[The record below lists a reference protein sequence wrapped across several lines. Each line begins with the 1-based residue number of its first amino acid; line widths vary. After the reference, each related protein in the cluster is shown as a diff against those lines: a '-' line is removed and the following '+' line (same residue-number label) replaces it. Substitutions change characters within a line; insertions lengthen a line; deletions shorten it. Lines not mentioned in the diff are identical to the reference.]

1 MNERERAGVATTAE
15 EPAQPTA
22 APGRSLAI
30 LLIGAFMALLDT
42 TIVNVALPSVQDGL
56 GASSS
61 QLEWVV
67 SGYLLALGLAL
78 IPAGRIG
85 DRVGH
90 HKLYVAGLACFT
102 VASLACGLAQDPV
115 QLVAAR
121 VVQGLGAGA
130 FFPAIAALIQLLYAG
145 PARGKAFGALGAV
158 IGLSTAL
165 GPLAGGLLIQA
176 AGVEHGWR
184 WVFLV
189 NVPIGLVAVP
199 LAAALLPRDSAARGR
214 RQRVDTVG
222 VALLTAG
229 LLALLVPLI
238 EGQRRGWPAWTYGC
252 LVLAV
257 LLLAALAWWLVR
269 VERRGGDP
277 LVSPR
282 LVRERSFAAGTVL
295 ALVYFAGFTSVF
307 FVLSILW
314 QVGLGHSALSAGL
327 VLLPFPV
334 GSLLTA
340 AVSDRFSARLGR
352 TVLVIGCALLAAG
365 LTALLLVLQATS
377 PAPAGWQLAVPLAVA
392 GLGNGLFI
400 APNIDFVLSAVPPR
414 EAGAASGVLNTGQRI
429 GSAIGIAV
437 IGTILF
443 GTLHVTGPQQLAGE
457 YVHSAV
463 LAGWASV
470 GMVVV
475 ALGLIFALPRRL
487 RHAWQ

>member
-1 MNERERAGVATTAE
+1 MSTQRVGSPPRPATRPNA
-15 EPAQPTA
+15 
-22 APGRSLAI
+22 GRSLA
-30 LLIGAFMALLDT
+30 LLLVGAFMALLDT

-56 GASSS
+56 GAGSSA
-61 QLEWVV
+61 LEWVV
-67 SGYLLALGLAL
+67 SGYMLTLGLAL

-85 DRVGH
+85 DRIGH
-90 HKLYVAGLACFT
+90 HRMYVAGLTLFT
-102 VASLACGLAQDPV
+102 LASLACGLAQSPG
-115 QLVAAR
+115 QLIAGR

-145 PARGKAFGALGAV
+145 PARGRAFGVLGAV

-165 GPLAGGLLIQA
+165 GPLAGGLLIQL
-176 AGVEHGWR
+176 AGTEHGWR

-199 LAAALLPRDSAARGR
+199 LAAALLPRDAGHRD

-222 VALLTAG
+222 VALLSAA

-238 EGQRRGWPAWTYGC
+238 EGQRRGWPAWTYAC
-252 LVLAV
+252 LALSV

-269 VERRGGDP
+269 LERRGGDP
-277 LVSPR
+277 LISPH
-282 LVRERSFAAGTVL
+282 LVRDRSFAAGTVL

-307 FVLSILW
+307 FTLSILW

-327 VLLPFPV
+327 VTLPFPA
-334 GSLLTA
+334 GSLITA

-352 TVLVIGCALLAAG
+352 TVLVIGCAMVASGLLGLLLGLRAAG
-365 LTALLLVLQATS
+365 S
-377 PAPAGWQLAVPLAVA
+377 DPAGWQIAVPLAVA

-414 EAGAASGVLNTGQRI
+414 EAGSASGVLNTAQRV
-429 GSAIGIAV
+429 GAAIGIAV

-443 GTLHVTGPQQLAGE
+443 GTLHIADPAEVASGFLRSAELAT
-457 YVHSAV
+457 
-463 LAGWASV
+463 WASF
-470 GMVVV
+470 GMVVA
-475 ALGLIFALPRRL
+475 ALALVFGLPRRL
-487 RHAWQ
+487 KRAWP

>member
-1 MNERERAGVATTAE
+1 MSTQQQVTSPARPGVR
-15 EPAQPTA
+15 PA
-22 APGRSLAI
+22 GRSLA
-30 LLIGAFMALLDT
+30 LLRVGAFMALLDT
-42 TIVNVALPSVQDGL
+42 TIVNVALPSMQSGL
-56 GASSS
+56 GAGPS

-67 SGYLLALGLAL
+67 SGYLLALGLTL

-85 DRVGH
+85 DRIGH
-90 HKLYVAGLACFT
+90 HRMYVAGLTLFT
-102 VASLACGLAQDPV
+102 LASLACGLAQNPA
-115 QLVAAR
+115 QLVAGR

-145 PARGKAFGALGAV
+145 PARGRAFGALGAV

-199 LAAALLPRDSAARGR
+199 LAAALLPRDATHRD
-214 RQRVDTVG
+214 RQRVDPVG
-222 VALLTAG
+222 VALLSAA

-252 LVLAV
+252 LALSV
-257 LLLAALAWWLVR
+257 LLLVALGWWLVR
-269 VERRGGDP
+269 LERRGGDP
-277 LVSPR
+277 LIPPQLAR
-282 LVRERSFAAGTVL
+282 DRAFAAGTVL

-307 FVLSILW
+307 FTLSILW

-327 VLLPFPV
+327 VTLPFPA
-334 GSLLTA
+334 GSLITA
-340 AVSDRFSARLGR
+340 ALSDRFSARLGR
-352 TVLVIGCALLAAG
+352 TVLVIGCAMVAAG
-365 LTALLLVLQATS
+365 LLALLLVLEATG
-377 PAPAGWQLAVPLAVA
+377 PDPAGWQIALPLAVA

-414 EAGAASGVLNTGQRI
+414 DAGAASGVLNTGQRI
-429 GSAIGIAV
+429 GSAIGIAA

-443 GTLHVTGPQQLAGE
+443 GTLQVAGPQDVAPAF
-457 YVHSAV
+457 VHSAE
-463 LAGWASV
+463 LATLASV
-470 GMVVV
+470 GLVLV
-475 ALGLIFALPRRL
+475 ALALVFALPRQL

>member
-1 MNERERAGVATTAE
+1 MTTQLTE
-15 EPAQPTA
+15 TPARTG

-42 TIVNVALPSVQDGL
+42 TIVNVALPSVQEGL

-90 HKLYVAGLACFT
+90 HRLYVAGLALFT
-102 VASLACGLAQDPV
+102 AASLACGLAQDPG
-115 QLVAAR
+115 QLIAAR
-121 VVQGLGAGA
+121 VVQGLGAGV

-145 PARGKAFGALGAV
+145 PDRGRAFAALGAV

-165 GPLAGGLLIQA
+165 GPLAGGLLVQA

-199 LAAALLPRDSAARGR
+199 LAAALLPRDSAAQGR
-214 RQRVDTVG
+214 RQRVDGVG

-229 LLALLVPLI
+229 LLALLVPLV

-252 LVLAV
+252 LGASALVLAG
-257 LLLAALAWWLVR
+257 LGWWLVR

-277 LVSPR
+277 LISPR
-282 LVRERSFAAGTVL
+282 LVRQRSFAAGTVL

-307 FVLSILW
+307 FVMSILW

-340 AVSDRFSARLGR
+340 AVSDRVSARLGR
-352 TVLVIGCALLAAG
+352 TVLVLGCALLAAG
-365 LTALLLVLQATS
+365 LAAMLIVLQVTS
-377 PAPAGWQLAVPLAVA
+377 PSPAGWQLAVPLAVA

-400 APNIDFVLSAVPPR
+400 APNIDFVLSAVPAR
-414 EAGAASGVLNTGQRI
+414 EAGAASGVLNTGQRV

-443 GTLHVTGPQQLAGE
+443 GSLHVAGPQDLARA
-457 YVHSAV
+457 YVHSAL

-470 GMVVV
+470 AMVLV
-475 ALGLIFALPRRL
+475 ALALIFALPRRL
-487 RHAWQ
+487 KHAWQG

>member
-1 MNERERAGVATTAE
+1 MST
-15 EPAQPTA
+15 EPVTSPRQVP
-22 APGRSLAI
+22 APAGRSLAV
-30 LLIGAFMALLDT
+30 LLVGAFMALLDT
-42 TIVNVALPSVQDGL
+42 TIVNVALPSVQQGI

-85 DRVGH
+85 DRIGH
-90 HKLYVAGLACFT
+90 HRLYVAGLACFT
-102 VASLACGLAQDPV
+102 AASLACGLARSPG
-115 QLVAAR
+115 QLIAAR
-121 VVQGLGAGA
+121 VVQGLGAGV

-165 GPLAGGLLIQA
+165 GPLAGGLLIQV
-176 AGVEHGWR
+176 AGADDGWR

-189 NVPIGLVAVP
+189 NVPIGLVGVP
-199 LAAALLPRDSAARGR
+199 LAWALLPRDSARHGH
-214 RQRVDTVG
+214 RQAVDGVG
-222 VALLTAG
+222 VALLTAA

-238 EGQRRGWPAWTYGC
+238 EGQRRGWPAWTYAT
-252 LVLAV
+252 LAASAV
-257 LLLAALAWWLVR
+257 LLVVLGWWLVR

-282 LVRERSFAAGTVL
+282 LLRQRSFAAGTVL

-307 FVLSILW
+307 FALSILW
-314 QVGLGHSALSAGL
+314 QTGLGHSALSAGL

-334 GSLLTA
+334 GSLITA
-340 AVSDRFSARLGR
+340 AFSDRFSARLGR
-352 TVLVIGCALLAAG
+352 TVLVLGCSMLAAG
-365 LTALLLVLQATS
+365 LAAVLVILEVTAPS
-377 PAPAGWQLAVPLAVA
+377 PAGWQLVLPLAIA

-429 GSAIGIAV
+429 GSSIGIAV

-443 GTLHVTGPQQLAGE
+443 GTLHVAGPQDVARAFI
-457 YVHSAV
+457 HSAE
-463 LAGWASV
+463 LATGASV
-470 GMVVV
+470 AMVLV
-475 ALGLIFALPRRL
+475 ALALIFALPRRL
-487 RHAWQ
+487 KHAWQ

>member
-1 MNERERAGVATTAE
+1 MSTEPTTVPPRAPVS
-15 EPAQPTA
+15 
-22 APGRSLAI
+22 PGRRLAV
-30 LLIGAFMALLDT
+30 LLVGAFMALLDT

-67 SGYLLALGLAL
+67 SGYLLALGLTL

-85 DRVGH
+85 DRIGH
-90 HKLYVAGLACFT
+90 HKLYVAGLSCFT
-102 VASLACGLAQDPV
+102 VASLACGLARDPG
-115 QLVAAR
+115 QLIAAR
-121 VVQGLGAGA
+121 VVQGLGAGV
-130 FFPAIAALIQLLYAG
+130 FFPAIAAIIQLLYAG

-199 LAAALLPRDSAARGR
+199 LAAALLPRDAAAVGR
-214 RQRVDTVG
+214 RQRVDGVG
-222 VALLTAG
+222 VVLLTAA
-229 LLALLVPLI
+229 LVALLVPLI
-238 EGQRRGWPAWTYGC
+238 EGQRRGWPPWTYGC
-252 LVLAV
+252 LVASV
-257 LLLAALAWWLVR
+257 LLLVALGWWLVR

-314 QVGLGHSALSAGL
+314 QTGLGHSALSAGL
-327 VLLPFPV
+327 VLLPFPA
-334 GSLLTA
+334 GSLVTA
-340 AVSDRFSARLGR
+340 ALSDRFSARLGR
-352 TVLVIGCALLAAG
+352 TVLVIGCAMLAAG
-365 LTALLLVLQATS
+365 LIAVLLILRATAPS
-377 PAPAGWQLAVPLAVA
+377 PAGWQLVLPLAVA

-400 APNIDFVLSAVPPR
+400 APNIDFVLSAVPPQ

-437 IGTILF
+437 IGTVLF
-443 GTLHVTGPQQLAGE
+443 GTLHISGPDDVARGFLHAAELAT
-457 YVHSAV
+457 A
-463 LAGWASV
+463 ASI
-470 GMVVV
+470 GMVLV

-487 RHAWQ
+487 KHAWQ

>member
-1 MNERERAGVATTAE
+1 MST
-15 EPAQPTA
+15 EPVTSPPPVP
-22 APGRSLAI
+22 APAGRSLAV
-30 LLIGAFMALLDT
+30 LLVGAFMALLDT
-42 TIVNVALPSVQDGL
+42 TIVNVALPSVQQGI

-85 DRVGH
+85 DRIGH
-90 HKLYVAGLACFT
+90 HRLYVAGLACFT
-102 VASLACGLAQDPV
+102 AASLACGLAGSPG
-115 QLVAAR
+115 QLIAAR
-121 VVQGLGAGA
+121 VVQGLGAGVY
-130 FFPAIAALIQLLYAG
+130 FPAIAALIQLLYAG

-176 AGVEHGWR
+176 AGADDGWR

-189 NVPIGLVAVP
+189 NVPIGLVGVP
-199 LAAALLPRDSAARGR
+199 LAWALLPRDSARHGH
-214 RQRVDTVG
+214 RQRVDGVG
-222 VALLTAG
+222 VALLTAA

-238 EGQRRGWPAWTYGC
+238 EGQRRGWPAWTYAT
-252 LVLAV
+252 LAASAV
-257 LLLAALAWWLVR
+257 LLVVLGWWLVR

-282 LVRERSFAAGTVL
+282 LLRQRSFAAGTVL

-307 FVLSILW
+307 FALSILW
-314 QVGLGHSALSAGL
+314 QTGLGHSALSAGL

-334 GSLLTA
+334 GSLITA
-340 AVSDRFSARLGR
+340 AFSDRFSARLGR
-352 TVLVIGCALLAAG
+352 TVLVIGCSMLAAG
-365 LTALLLVLQATS
+365 LAAVLVILEVTAPS
-377 PAPAGWQLAVPLAVA
+377 PAGWQLVLPLAIA

-400 APNIDFVLSAVPPR
+400 APNIDFVLSAVSPR

-429 GSAIGIAV
+429 GSSIGIAV

-443 GTLHVTGPQQLAGE
+443 GTLHVAGPQDVARAFI
-457 YVHSAV
+457 HSAE
-463 LAGWASV
+463 LATGASV
-470 GMVVV
+470 AMVLV
-475 ALGLIFALPRRL
+475 ALALIFALPRRL
-487 RHAWQ
+487 KHAWQ

>member
-1 MNERERAGVATTAE
+1 MTTTAE
-15 EPAQPTA
+15 ARVA
-22 APGRSLAI
+22 APGRSLAV

-67 SGYLLALGLAL
+67 SGYLLALGLTL

-85 DRVGH
+85 DRIGH
-90 HKLYVAGLACFT
+90 HRLYVAGLTLFT
-102 VASLACGLAQDPV
+102 IASLACGLAQDPG
-115 QLVAAR
+115 QLIAAR
-121 VVQGLGAGA
+121 VVQGLGAGV

-145 PARGKAFGALGAV
+145 PERGKAFGALGAV

-199 LAAALLPRDSAARGR
+199 LAAALLPRDSAHSD
-214 RQRVDTVG
+214 RQRVDLPG

-229 LLALLVPLI
+229 LLALLVPLV
-238 EGQRRGWPAWTYGC
+238 EGQRRGWPAWTYAS
-252 LVLAV
+252 LVASAV
-257 LLLAALAWWLVR
+257 LLVALGWWLVR

-277 LVSPR
+277 LISPH
-282 LVRERSFAAGTVL
+282 LLRERSFAAGTVL

-314 QVGLGHSALSAGL
+314 QVGLGHSALAAGL

-340 AVSDRFSARLGR
+340 ALSDRFSARLGR
-352 TVLVIGCALLAAG
+352 TVLVIGCAMLVAGLAAVV
-365 LTALLLVLQATS
+365 LILQATS
-377 PAPAGWQLAVPLAVA
+377 PSPSAWQLALPLAVA

-400 APNIDFVLSAVPPR
+400 GPNIDFVLSTVPPR

-437 IGTILF
+437 IGTLLF
-443 GTLHVTGPQQLAGE
+443 GTLHVAGPPDLARA

-463 LAGWASV
+463 VAGWASV
-470 GMVVV
+470 AMVVV
-475 ALGLIFALPRRL
+475 ALVLIFALPRRL
-487 RHAWQ
+487 KHAWQG

>member
-1 MNERERAGVATTAE
+1 VSTHQVSSPPRPDAR
-15 EPAQPTA
+15 PAA
-22 APGRSLAI
+22 GRSLA
-30 LLIGAFMALLDT
+30 LLLVGAFMALLDT
-42 TIVNVALPSVQDGL
+42 TIVNVALPSVQSGL
-56 GASSS
+56 GAGPS

-67 SGYLLALGLAL
+67 SGYMLALGLAL

-90 HKLYVAGLACFT
+90 HRMYVAGLTLFT
-102 VASLACGLAQDPV
+102 LASLACGLAQNSG
-115 QLVAAR
+115 QLIAAR

-145 PARGKAFGALGAV
+145 RDRGRAFGALGAV

-199 LAAALLPRDSAARGR
+199 LAAALLPRDATHRD
-214 RQRVDTVG
+214 RQRVDPVG
-222 VALLTAG
+222 VALLSVA
-229 LLALLVPLI
+229 LIALLVPLI

-252 LVLAV
+252 LALSV
-257 LLLAALAWWLVR
+257 LLLVVLGWWLVR
-269 VERRGGDP
+269 LERRGGDP
-277 LVSPR
+277 LIPPR
-282 LVRERSFAAGTVL
+282 LVRDRAFAAGTVL

-307 FVLSILW
+307 FTLSILW

-327 VLLPFPV
+327 VTLPFPA
-334 GSLLTA
+334 GSLITA

-352 TVLVIGCALLAAG
+352 TVLVIGCSMVAAG
-365 LTALLLVLQATS
+365 LLALLLVLAATD
-377 PAPAGWQLAVPLAVA
+377 PDPAGWQIALPLAVA

-414 EAGAASGVLNTGQRI
+414 EAGAASGVLNTGQRV
-429 GSAIGIAV
+429 GAAIGIAA

-443 GTLHVTGPQQLAGE
+443 GTLQITGPQDFAPAF
-457 YVHSAV
+457 VHSAELATLASAGLV
-463 LAGWASV
+463 LA
-470 GMVVV
+470 
-475 ALGLIFALPRRL
+475 ALALVFALPRRL
-487 RHAWQ
+487 RREWQ

>member
-1 MNERERAGVATTAE
+1 VST
-15 EPAQPTA
+15 EPVTPPRTQ
-22 APGRSLAI
+22 APAPGAGRSLAL

-67 SGYLLALGLAL
+67 SGYMLALGLTL

-85 DRVGH
+85 DRIGH
-90 HKLYVAGLACFT
+90 HRMYVAGLALFT
-102 VASLACGLAQDPV
+102 LASLACGLAQDPG
-115 QLVAAR
+115 QLIAAR

-199 LAAALLPRDSAARGR
+199 LAFALLPKDTARSNG
-214 RQRVDTVG
+214 QRVDTVG
-222 VALLTAG
+222 VALLSAA

-252 LVLAV
+252 LALSV
-257 LLLAALAWWLVR
+257 LLLIALAWWLVR
-269 VERRGGDP
+269 LERRGGDP
-277 LVSPR
+277 LIPPH
-282 LVRERSFAAGTVL
+282 LVRDRSFAAGTVL

-307 FVLSILW
+307 FTLSILW

-327 VLLPFPV
+327 VTLPFPA
-334 GSLLTA
+334 GSLVTA
-340 AVSDRFSARLGR
+340 ALSDRFSARLGR
-352 TVLVIGCALLAAG
+352 NVLVLGCAMVAAG
-365 LTALLLVLQATS
+365 LLALLLILHATS
-377 PAPAGWQLAVPLAVA
+377 PDPSGWQLALPLLVA

-400 APNIDFVLSAVPPR
+400 APNIDFVLSAVPPQ
-414 EAGAASGVLNTGQRI
+414 EAGAASGVLNTGQRV
-429 GSAIGIAV
+429 GAAIGIAV

-443 GTLHVTGPQQLAGE
+443 GTLDIAGPQDVARGF
-457 YVHSAV
+457 VHSAE
-463 LAGWASV
+463 LATLASV
-470 GMVVV
+470 GMVLA
-475 ALGLIFALPRRL
+475 ALALVFGLPRRL